1 MSTSAPSSMAENMAG
16 GGGRAALGASHRW
29 CGSCLLLVMFFTDIG
44 WQQKMGTP
52 WGRLAVWV
60 DFVDML
66 SQGEALS

>member
-1 MSTSAPSSMAENMAG
+1 MSTSAPSSMSENMVV
-16 GGGRAALGASHRW
+16 GGRAALGTSHRW
-29 CGSCLLLVMFFTDIG
+29 CGSCLLLVMFFIDIG

-60 DFVDML
+60 DFVDFL